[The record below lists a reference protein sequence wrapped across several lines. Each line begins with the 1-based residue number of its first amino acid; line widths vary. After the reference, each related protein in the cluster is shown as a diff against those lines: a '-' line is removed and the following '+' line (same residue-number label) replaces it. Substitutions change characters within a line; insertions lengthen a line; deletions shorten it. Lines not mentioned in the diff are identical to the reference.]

1 MRRKAAG
8 PPDAWSGSVRD
19 KACRNGPILSESG
32 LNVKK
37 MRHFSRFF
45 STDGDFCRQMAGM

>member
-37 MRHFSRFF
+37 MRHFSQFF
-45 STDGDFCRQMAGM
+45 YADGDFCRQMAGM